1 MVPQVVATV
10 GLIFQFSEGSANE
23 FLEKQKKIFNI
34 FRSARIKDSD
44 AAISEFTYYF
54 NSITERY
61 QSLDQVE
68 TFKQEIE
75 ILWLPKFFAI
85 QNFTMDKAFYE
96 TKIRVRALYAS
107 LFIQLTINMYQKADP
122 GYFDLMRS
130 RMLTVLETVRT
141 NPSSPEDKWPPLLEL
156 SSERNDIVNSMTRF
170 FIGLIFG
177 KEWRTHAGWK
187 EFAMYVASLSTGEG
201 IWYYPG
207 TIQKEETKR
216 RVCLFNVIDNIF
228 LGGNPVMVS
237 LQSLLTIPQIGHP
250 SPGITSSPGIE
261 VNTHT
266 TLNTG
271 VANNLE
277 YLDAAP
283 LMSRKRSR
291 AIHCDIMNDE
301 QTDYSG
307 HVAINTPLNDVS
319 SDDDW
324 FYMTD
329 EEVTD
334 LVNIATTVVC

>member
-1 MVPQVVATV
+1 MVPTVVTAV
-10 GLIFQFSEGSANE
+10 GLIFLFLERSAAE
-23 FLEKQKKIFNI
+23 FLRNQRKIFNI
-34 FRSARIKDSD
+34 FRSARIKDSE
-44 AAISEFTYYF
+44 AAFSQFTEYF

-61 QSLDQVE
+61 QSLDQAE

-75 ILWLPKFFAI
+75 NFWLPKFIAT
-85 QNFTMDKAFYE
+85 QNDLNEKALYDA
-96 TKIRVRALYAS
+96 KIRVRALYAS
-107 LFIQLTINMYQKADP
+107 LFIQLTVHLYQKAIP
-122 GYFDLMRS
+122 GYLDLMRN
-130 RMLTVLETVRT
+130 RMLTVLEIVRT
-141 NPSSPEDKWPPLLEL
+141 NPSSEYKWSPLLDL
-156 SSERNDIVNSMTRF
+156 SNVKTDIVISMTRF

-277 YLDAAP
+277 YPDAAP

-291 AIHCDIMNDE
+291 AIYCDIMNDE

-319 SDDDW
+319 DDDW